1 MFNKP
6 FNELTLEDII
16 ALKENGVPEGKT
28 IDYKLELNLNTKGD
42 KKEFAKDIASFLNT
56 IGGDLIIGVEEKE
69 GVIADLPGIEV
80 IDKDKF
86 SLSIE
91 NSLRDLV
98 KPRLIGL
105 EMNYYPVGNAEK
117 NNKYIV
123 HFRVPQSY
131 VGPHFVSDSFFAR
144 NSVGTYPLEYTEI
157 KQKFTLSNQINE
169 QIRNYHL
176 QRIMKIKA
184 DEGYFELREGSSVLI
199 HLVPLQS
206 FSETF
211 FALALTQN
219 RFKLNTLV
227 GSYDDRIHF
236 EGIAGVYKSSYHH
249 INRQGIIEIAD
260 REFFKIFE
268 DREYFLA
275 KDLIERIL
283 TNVIPNAI
291 SNLAAL
297 GLNTPYVI
305 LTSLLDVKGKT
316 IKHNADGW
324 PKATL
329 RQNDLI
335 FPAITI
341 SNPSDISEYDRVLK
355 ELFMNTVGVFYTQF
369 SL

>member
-6 FNELTLEDII
+6 FNELTLEDIL

-28 IDYKLELNLNTKGD
+28 IDYKLELNLKAKAD

-56 IGGDLIIGVEEKE
+56 IGGDLIIGVKEKE
-69 GVIADLPGIEV
+69 GVITDLPGIEV
-80 IDKDKF
+80 TDRDKF
-86 SLSIE
+86 SLLIE

-105 EMNYYPVGNAEK
+105 EINYYPVGNADE
-117 NNKYIV
+117 NKYIL

-131 VGPHFVSDSFFAR
+131 IGPHFVSDSFFAR

-157 KQKFTLSNQINE
+157 KQKFTLSNQLNE

-184 DEGYFELREGSSVLI
+184 DEGYFELREGPAVLI
-199 HLVPLQS
+199 HVVPLQS

-211 FALALTQN
+211 FALSLTQN

-227 GSYDDRIHF
+227 GFYDDRIHF

-260 REFFKIFE
+260 REFFKVFE
-268 DREYFLA
+268 NTKYILV

-283 TNVIPNAI
+283 TNIIPNAI
-291 SNLAAL
+291 SNLVAL

-316 IKHNADGW
+316 IKFTADGW
-324 PKATL
+324 PKAKL

-341 SNPSDISEYDRVLK
+341 NNPSDISEYDRVLK

-369 SL
+369 SS